1 MKKYE
6 LLATIKPNL
15 DNDEADKVIAKIEES
30 VSSLGGSVIN
40 TDKMGRKKLAYDVK
54 GFRDGFMAV
63 LKINLDA
70 DKVVEYSNGQ
80 KVKVTIKPKDGEYSE
95 IVRTF
100 EYPEAG
106 KINVKTEK
114 TLKND
119 PEISE
124 ISEITRTL
132 KS

>member
-40 TDKMGRKKLAYDVK
+40 TDKMGRKKLAYDLK

-70 DKVVEYSNGQ
+70 DKVVEFKRQLKLNENVIRTMFIEQ
-80 KVKVTIKPKDGEYSE
+80 QAVK
-95 IVRTF
+95 
-100 EYPEAG
+100 A
-106 KINVKTEK
+106 
-114 TLKND
+114 
-119 PEISE
+119 
-124 ISEITRTL
+124 
-132 KS
+132 

>member
-30 VSSLGGSVIN
+30 VSSLGGSVID

-63 LKINLDA
+63 FKISLDA
-70 DKVVEYSNGQ
+70 DKVVEFKRQLKLNENVIRTMFIEQ
-80 KVKVTIKPKDGEYSE
+80 QAVK
-95 IVRTF
+95 
-100 EYPEAG
+100 A
-106 KINVKTEK
+106 
-114 TLKND
+114 
-119 PEISE
+119 
-124 ISEITRTL
+124 
-132 KS
+132 

>member
-30 VSSLGGSVIN
+30 VSSLGGSVID

-70 DKVVEYSNGQ
+70 DKVVEFKRQLKLNENVIRTMFIEQ
-80 KVKVTIKPKDGEYSE
+80 QAVK
-95 IVRTF
+95 
-100 EYPEAG
+100 A
-106 KINVKTEK
+106 
-114 TLKND
+114 
-119 PEISE
+119 
-124 ISEITRTL
+124 
-132 KS
+132 

>member
-70 DKVVEYSNGQ
+70 DKVAKFKRQLKLNENIIRTMFIEQ
-80 KVKVTIKPKDGEYSE
+80 QAVK
-95 IVRTF
+95 
-100 EYPEAG
+100 A
-106 KINVKTEK
+106 
-114 TLKND
+114 
-119 PEISE
+119 
-124 ISEITRTL
+124 
-132 KS
+132 

>member
-30 VSSLGGSVIN
+30 VSSLGGNVIN

-70 DKVVEYSNGQ
+70 DKVVEFKRQLKLNENVIRTMFIEQ
-80 KVKVTIKPKDGEYSE
+80 QAVK
-95 IVRTF
+95 
-100 EYPEAG
+100 A
-106 KINVKTEK
+106 
-114 TLKND
+114 
-119 PEISE
+119 
-124 ISEITRTL
+124 
-132 KS
+132 

>member
-70 DKVVEYSNGQ
+70 DKVVEFKRQLKLIENVIRTMFIEQ
-80 KVKVTIKPKDGEYSE
+80 QAVK
-95 IVRTF
+95 
-100 EYPEAG
+100 A
-106 KINVKTEK
+106 
-114 TLKND
+114 
-119 PEISE
+119 
-124 ISEITRTL
+124 
-132 KS
+132 